1 MILDHYFY
9 NFTLLFIKKDINF
22 FSILDFYEIDD
33 QFQTNISIIL
43 LLENN
48 LTNISRKIGKMQ
60 MNLWMA

>member
-60 MNLWMA
+60 MNL

>member
-48 LTNISRKIGKMQ
+48 LANISRKIGKMQ